1 HNDGWR
7 MRASKAGRKGGTT
20 QTLADLKRL
29 RKEAEAA
36 AHRAAAEAS
45 KKETARREASA
56 RGEFPVRASRSVS
69 AISPSPVLDE
79 QDRILFRR
87 AVKSVQAIK
96 DTRRAILPPV
106 AHA

>member
-1 HNDGWR
+1 MLTARPSPAPAQGAWPRWTHNDGWR

-56 RGEFPVRASRSVS
+56 QIGRASCR
-69 AISPSPVLDE
+69 E
-79 QDRILFRR
+79 RGQR
-87 AVKSVQAIK
+87 AVGAVPDSARSQYQG
-96 DTRRAILPPV
+96 
-106 AHA
+106 